1 VLPVLEN
8 SMESPQNIKSKT
20 TVFKIRITTT
30 KKNYIQFSNSPL
42 ADLLKERGNPD
53 SKRFMHHCV
62 YFKIIYNQQNME
74 ATCVS
79 L

>member
-1 VLPVLEN
+1 MRLVEGWRCGPVQTHIPSHN
-8 SMESPQNIKSKT
+8 NNNNNQ
-20 TVFKIRITTT
+20 
-30 KKNYIQFSNSPL
+30 KNYIQFSNSPL
-42 ADLLKERGNPD
+42 AYLLKERGNTN
-53 SKRFMHHCV
+53 SKRFMLHCV